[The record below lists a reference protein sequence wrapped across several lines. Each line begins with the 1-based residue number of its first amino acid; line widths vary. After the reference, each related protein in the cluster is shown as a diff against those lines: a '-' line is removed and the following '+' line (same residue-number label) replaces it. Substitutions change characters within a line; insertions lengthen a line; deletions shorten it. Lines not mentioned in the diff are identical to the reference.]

1 MNLFNLVIYV
11 LAALAII
18 LDAFYAYS
26 QDDDRVIL
34 GLRCIGAFVPYLN
47 VLLALQLACF
57 ANVEKF
63 KNHKGN

>member
-11 LAALAII
+11 LAALAIL
-18 LDAFYAYS
+18 LDAIYRYG
-26 QDDDRVIL
+26 QDNDRAVL
-34 GLRCIGAFVPYLN
+34 VLRCLGAFVPFLN

-63 KNHKGN
+63 KNYKGK

>member
-11 LAALAII
+11 LAALAIL
-18 LDAFYAYS
+18 LDAIYRYGEGS
-26 QDDDRVIL
+26 DRAML
-34 GLRCIGAFVPYLN
+34 GLKCIGAFVPYLN

-63 KNHKGN
+63 RNYKGK